1 MGRYTVKFGYGDI
14 VALKPEAKY
23 AYVRSGV
30 EYRVTAVSGTGS
42 ISLDGVRGFYNPENF
57 YYIGNTSK
65 QEDSR
70 KSDEVK
76 CCNDVESKEETG
88 IFMAIEITKSS
99 YNEAKRNDFILDLT
113 SSDIHNIYFRTS
125 IDALKQAI
133 VDDSD
138 NYVDSDNCVW
148 IILKQREVGSIEY
161 SFVAH
166 TNGEQL

>member
-70 KSDEVK
+70 KSDEAK
-76 CCNDVESKEETG
+76 CCNDVETKEETG
-88 IFMAIEITKSS
+88 IFMAIEMLKSS
-99 YNEAKRNDFILDLT
+99 YNEAQLANFNIDL
-113 SSDIHNIYFRTS
+113 SDSNFHKIIIRKS
-125 IDALKQAI
+125 VDELKKAI
-133 VDDSD
+133 VSD
-138 NYVDSDNCVW
+138 TDHQYDASNWVW
-148 IILKQREVGSIEY
+148 IIVKQREVGSIEY
-161 SFVAH
+161 SFVTH